1 MTVGFHEVSFPQAIA
16 RGATGGPE
24 YLTDVVSLRSGYEQR
39 NSVWSMAR
47 AKYNVGTGIRTR
59 DQMASV
65 IAFFRA
71 RKGRAYGFR
80 FRDWGDFEVMAQ
92 PMQATADPLVF
103 QFVKTYGDSVN
114 PETRVVKKPVAGA
127 IVVSVGGVV
136 VTPSSIDTA
145 TGLVTFASAPASTP
159 IASFQFD
166 VPVRFDTDKI
176 EVQTDAYT
184 IQQAPSIPIVEL
196 RI

>member
-39 NSVWSMAR
+39 NSVWSIAR

-59 DQMASV
+59 EQMAQV

-80 FRDWGDFEVMAQ
+80 FRDWGDFEVTAQ
-92 PMQATADPLVF
+92 AMQATADPLVF
-103 QFVKTYGDSVN
+103 QLVKTYGDSVN
-114 PETRVVKKPVAGA
+114 PETRVIKKPVAGT
-127 IVVSVGGVV
+127 IVVSIGGAV
-136 VTPSSIDTA
+136 VTPSSIDAT
-145 TGLVTFASAPASTP
+145 TGLVAFASAPASTP

-184 IQQAPSIPIVEL
+184 IQQAPSIPIVEV